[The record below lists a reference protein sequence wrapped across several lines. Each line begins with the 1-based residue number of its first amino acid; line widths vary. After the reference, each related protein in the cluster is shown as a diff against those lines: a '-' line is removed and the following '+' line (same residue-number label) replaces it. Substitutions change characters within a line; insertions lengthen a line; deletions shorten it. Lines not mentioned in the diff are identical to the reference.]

1 MDGTIYV
8 KTSVILLKVSVPNTG
23 RRNLLKLGIKRSARK
38 SKNAVITR
46 VAASEIRIKDGDL
59 LITFSSDP

>member
-1 MDGTIYV
+1 MYIR
-8 KTSVILLKVSVPNTG
+8 TSTILLKVSVPKRG

-46 VAASEIRIKDGDL
+46 VAASEIRIKDGGI
-59 LITFSSDP
+59 LITFSFDL